1 MRRDGSGR
9 RAGVKSEERE
19 KRKREREIE
28 REKERRDRESE
39 GYVGKMGSGG

>member
-1 MRRDGSGR
+1 MEAGGERVESGWR
-9 RAGVKSEERE
+9 VRRE

-28 REKERRDRESE
+28 REKEERRDRESE